1 MDGTKTQ
8 TKLTT
13 LLPGAE
19 YLVSIVAMK
28 GFEESEPVSGTFTTG
43 EGLAFS
49 IIARGSAAGK
59 CFYLENLSGEW
70 TGLGAPQASF
80 LVHPQPLMGWGS
92 LTSSLTSLGFRFLGP
107 YGRKS
112 TSWESS

>member
-43 EGLAFS
+43 EVLAFR
-49 IIARGSAAGK
+49 IIDVA
-59 CFYLENLSGEW
+59 
-70 TGLGAPQASF
+70 Q
-80 LVHPQPLMGWGS
+80 QPGNV
-92 LTSSLTSLGFRFLGP
+92 FI
-107 YGRKS
+107 
-112 TSWESS
+112 